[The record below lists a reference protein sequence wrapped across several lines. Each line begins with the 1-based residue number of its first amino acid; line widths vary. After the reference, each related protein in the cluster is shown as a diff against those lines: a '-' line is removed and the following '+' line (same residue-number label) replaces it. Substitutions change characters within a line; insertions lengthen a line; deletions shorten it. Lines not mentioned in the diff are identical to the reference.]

1 MSYSTAGTGDQVA
14 SAQSDRHADSKAILY
29 ALFEAAL
36 EASYPEGKFD
46 GRLPPRPAG
55 RTIVLGAGKAA
66 ARMAAAFEM
75 AWGLPCEGLIVTRY
89 GHATPTRWIEV
100 VEAAHPVP
108 DEAGLKATN
117 RILDYARS
125 AGADDLVIVLVSGG
139 ASSLLTLPIAGM
151 SLADKQD
158 INRQLLRSGAPISDM
173 NCVRKALSAVKGG
186 KLALAAAPA
195 RVVTY
200 VISDVPGDD
209 PSVVGSGPSIVE
221 PNSIDEALAILD
233 RFDIDLP
240 TSVRALMSQ
249 GALSTP
255 AIDNE
260 VHLLASPRA
269 ALAAAAERVRG
280 FGFIPMIL
288 GDAIEGEAREV
299 AAVMAGMALS
309 ARRYGDPLPT
319 PCVLLSG
326 GETTVTV
333 RGKGRG
339 GRNAEFLLSLALHLR
354 GEPGIAAIAC
364 DTDGID
370 GSEDNAGA
378 WFDEAML
385 LSANRAYQHDA
396 LHRNDAY
403 SYFAETGNLVF
414 TGPTLTN
421 VNDFRAIL
429 IR

>member
-1 MSYSTAGTGDQVA
+1 MSHSSAGAEDPFAFPQSNRPA
-14 SAQSDRHADSKAILY
+14 SSKTILH

-36 EASYPEGKFD
+36 NASFPEGKFE
-46 GRLPPRPAG
+46 GRLPARPAG

-66 ARMAAAFEM
+66 ARMAAAFEQ
-75 AWGLPCEGLIVTRY
+75 AWGEPCEGLIVTRY
-89 GHATPTRWIEV
+89 GHATPTRWIRI

-108 DEAGLKATN
+108 DEAGLKATSQ
-117 RILDYARS
+117 ILDYAQS
-125 AGADDLVIVLVSGG
+125 AGEDDLVIVLVSGG
-139 ASSLLTLPIAGM
+139 ASSLLTMPIDGM
-151 SLADKQD
+151 TLAEKQD
-158 INRQLLRSGAPISDM
+158 INRQLLRSGAPIGDM

-221 PNSIDEALAILD
+221 PNSVEEARAILD
-233 RFDIDLP
+233 RFDIAVP
-240 TSVRALMSQ
+240 ASVRDLMTRGN
-249 GALSTP
+249 GATP

-260 VHLLASPRA
+260 VHLIASPRV
-269 ALAAAAERVRG
+269 ALAAAAAKAREL
-280 FGFIPMIL
+280 GFIPMIL

-309 ARRYGDPLPT
+309 ARRYGDPLPA

-333 RGKGRG
+333 RGQGRG

-378 WFDEAML
+378 WFDETL
-385 LSANRAYQHDA
+385 LLATDRARQHEA

-403 SYFAETGNLVF
+403 SYFSAAGNLVI